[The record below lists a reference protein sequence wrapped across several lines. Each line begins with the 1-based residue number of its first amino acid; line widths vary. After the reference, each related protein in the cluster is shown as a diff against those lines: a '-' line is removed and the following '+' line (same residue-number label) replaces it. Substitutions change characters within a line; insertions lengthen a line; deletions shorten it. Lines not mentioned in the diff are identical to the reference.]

1 MDQYELDK
9 QELVCVTMTVDE
21 WANVVAAV
29 GMSPLDLF
37 IKDKLNETIYDCVMR
52 TDRALS

>member
-9 QELVCVTMTVDE
+9 QELVCVTMTVNE
-21 WANVVAAV
+21 WANVIAAV

-37 IKDKLNETIYDCVMR
+37 IKDQLNSTIYDCVTR
-52 TDRALS
+52 QERALS